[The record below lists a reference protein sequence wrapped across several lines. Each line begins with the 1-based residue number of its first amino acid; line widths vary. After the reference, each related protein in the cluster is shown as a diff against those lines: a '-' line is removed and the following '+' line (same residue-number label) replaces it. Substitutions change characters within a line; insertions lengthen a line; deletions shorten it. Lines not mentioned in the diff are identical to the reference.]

1 MNKELSANTT
11 LSHYRIISKIGAG
24 GMGEVYLAQDT
35 RLDRKVAIKFLNEE
49 FSQDADKLKR
59 FIQEAKAAS
68 ALNHP
73 NILTVYEIGE
83 VDSKNYI
90 ATELI
95 DGHTLRQQLSQKEP
109 LSLNEILKIGVQVA
123 EALSAAH
130 AAGIIHRDIKPENIM
145 VRTDGYLKVLDFGLA
160 KLLETRRGEGGT
172 RGHGGG
178 ATARDEDE
186 NNTLIAASPGPP
198 ASESINTSPGVVMGT
213 VFYMSPEQAR
223 GLATDARTD
232 IWSLGVVLYEML
244 ARRVPFSGETASH
257 TMVAIFERDPPP
269 LIDVPKELQR
279 IVNKALTKDIDM
291 RYQSARDLLI
301 DLKNLRRELDIKGE
315 VERSMVPDRETII
328 SALSENETRAFE
340 AAEATQSAQLTPT
353 QSKSSSSL
361 EYAVTQVK
369 SHKLATAIAVVVLL
383 AVITTVGY
391 FAFASRRSTDAGQIN
406 SIAVM
411 PFVNASGKADV
422 EYLSDGLTD
431 SLIFRFSQL
440 PNLKVSP
447 TSSVMRFKGTAK
459 SVADVAKE
467 LEVDAV
473 MTGRVM
479 QVDDNLGISV
489 QLIDARTQKLVWAE
503 QYDRKMADLLATQR
517 EIATTLTQKMQL
529 RLAGDETGIAK
540 KYTSSNEAYQLYLRG
555 RYHWSR
561 RWKDDLDKAIDSYKK
576 AIEIDPN
583 FALAYAATAE
593 AYNSMGKNPDAAPK
607 DCIPLAKAAAMRALE
622 LDPMLPQ
629 AHSALADS
637 LAIYDWNWAESERH
651 FKKAFD
657 LDPNISYTHLVYSGS
672 YLCAVGRKDEAM
684 LEAEKALRLEPLSL
698 INNSVAV
705 SAYMNAH
712 QFDRA
717 LAQARTAFDLDP
729 TFPLARHWLGMA
741 LVANGKYDEAI
752 SISQQVSADSTA
764 GWLTLVALA
773 HAYAKEGK
781 RAEVEHQITL
791 LRNLAKTNYIR
802 TYYLAS
808 IYASLGDMDKAFAEL
823 EISFAERDCYLGRI
837 TLDPFMD
844 PLRNDPRFQNL
855 LKRMNLPQ

>member
-95 DGHTLRQQLSQKEP
+95 DGHTLRQKLQSKEP
-109 LSLNEILKIGVQVA
+109 LFLNEILKISEQVA

-145 VRTDGYLKVLDFGLA
+145 VRTDGYAKVLDFGLA
-160 KLLETRRGEGGT
+160 KLSEPRADAGVTDPEAATRFQV
-172 RGHGGG
+172 
-178 ATARDEDE
+178 
-186 NNTLIAASPGPP
+186 NT
-198 ASESINTSPGVVMGT
+198 NPGVVMGT

-223 GLATDARTD
+223 GFTTDARTD

-244 ARRVPFSGETASH
+244 ARRVPFHGETTSH
-257 TMVAIFERDPPP
+257 AMVAVLEKEPKS
-269 LIDVPKELQR
+269 LENVPTELQR
-279 IVNKALTKDIDM
+279 IVRKALTKDADM
-291 RYQSARDLLI
+291 RYQSARDFLI
-301 DLKNLRRELDIKGE
+301 DLKSLRRELDIKGE
-315 VERSMVPDRETII
+315 IERSVVPDRETMI
-328 SALSENETRAFE
+328 SALAENETRAFKPS
-340 AAEATQSAQLTPT
+340 EATQSGQSTPT
-353 QSKSSSSL
+353 ESKSSSSL
-361 EYAVTQVK
+361 EYAVSQAK
-369 SHKLATAIAVVVLL
+369 SHKLATAIVALVLL
-383 AVITTVGY
+383 GVATIGY
-391 FAFASRRSTDAGQIN
+391 FALASRRSTGAGQIN

-411 PFVNASGKADV
+411 PFVNASGKSDA

-467 LEVDAV
+467 LDVDAV
-473 MTGRVM
+473 LTGRVM
-479 QVDDNLGISV
+479 QVGDNLGISV

-651 FKKAFD
+651 FKKAFE

-672 YLCAVGRKDEAM
+672 YLCAVGRKDEAVS
-684 LEAEKALRLEPLSL
+684 EAEKALRLEPLSL

-729 TFPLARHWLGMA
+729 TFPLARHWLGVA
-741 LVANGKYDEAI
+741 LVANGKFDEAI
-752 SISQQVSADSTA
+752 SLSQQATPDSTA
-764 GWLTLVALA
+764 GWLAVVSLA
-773 HAYAKEGK
+773 YAYAKEGK
-781 RAEVEHQITL
+781 RAEAEQQISL

-808 IYASLGDMDKAFAEL
+808 IYATLGDKDKAFAEL
-823 EISFAERDCYLGRI
+823 ERSFEERDCYLGRI
-837 TLDPFMD
+837 TLDPYMD
-844 PLRNDPRFQNL
+844 PLRNDPRFTNL
-855 LKRMNLPQ
+855 LKRMHLPQ

>member
-1 MNKELSANTT
+1 MNKKLSANTT

-49 FSQDADKLKR
+49 YSQDADKLKR

-95 DGHTLRQQLSQKEP
+95 DGHTVRQQLSQKEP

-145 VRTDGYLKVLDFGLA
+145 VRTDGYAKVLDFGLA
-160 KLLETRRGEGGT
+160 KLSE
-172 RGHGGG
+172 
-178 ATARDEDE
+178 
-186 NNTLIAASPGPP
+186 PP
-198 ASESINTSPGVVMGT
+198 AVAGGSAGESIADSEAATRFQVNTNPGVVMGT

-223 GLATDARTD
+223 GSATDARTD

-257 TMVAIFERDPPP
+257 TMVAIYERDPPP
-269 LIDVPKELQR
+269 LIDVPIELQR
-279 IVNKALTKDIDM
+279 IIRKALTKDIDM

-315 VERSMVPDRETII
+315 IERSMVPDRETII
-328 SALSENETRAFE
+328 SALSEHETRAFE

-369 SHKLATAIAVVVLL
+369 SHKLATAIAAVVLL

-391 FAFASRRSTDAGQIN
+391 FAFASRRSTGAGQIN

-467 LEVDAV
+467 LDVDAV

-479 QVDDNLGISV
+479 QDGDNLGISV
-489 QLIDARTQKLVWAE
+489 QLVDARTQKLIWAE

-561 RWKDDLDKAIDSYKK
+561 RWKDDLDKAIESYKK

-622 LDPMLPQ
+622 IDPMLPQ

-637 LAIYDWNWAESERH
+637 LAIYDWNWEESERH
-651 FKKAFD
+651 FKKAFE

-672 YLCAVGRKDEAM
+672 YLCAVGRKDEAVS
-684 LEAEKALRLEPLSL
+684 EAEKALRLEPLSL

-752 SISQQVSADSTA
+752 SISQQVSPDSTA

-781 RAEVEHQITL
+781 RTEVEQQIRL

-823 EISFAERDCYLGRI
+823 EISFAEKDCYLGRI

-844 PLRNDPRFQNL
+844 PLRNDPRFKNL